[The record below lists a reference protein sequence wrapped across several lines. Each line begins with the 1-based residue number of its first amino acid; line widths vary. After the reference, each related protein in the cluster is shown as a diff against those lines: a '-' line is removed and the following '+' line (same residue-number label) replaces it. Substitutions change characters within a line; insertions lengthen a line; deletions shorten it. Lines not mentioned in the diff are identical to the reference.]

1 MYKVSKKGWI
11 EAGISFGIFA
21 VIAVIAA
28 FYDLQINKALYA
40 PGCPYAQFFDNLGE
54 MPTYFAAPVA
64 GSILFWQRFG
74 NTKKQ
79 HLLIKIL
86 GAGVVYCGYLVAIGV
101 WFFGNFFA
109 DEIKYQWGYAV
120 CCAAITSALT
130 IAAFSKIP
138 EKTMKKLFWFAV
150 FLAACAIL
158 ANAIVQIMKFIW
170 ARQRFRT
177 MTPGNPKTPDA
188 LLALYPGY
196 DYDGFTPWYMIN
208 TIIKPEI
215 RTDAY
220 VALFKSVDDGAFVSF
235 PSGHT
240 SAASTSLALI
250 IIPELFPKM
259 RAKNRKWMFWVFPL
273 IYTGLV
279 AISRI
284 VIAAHYLSDVLF
296 GYFIGFGSAALLRII
311 MLKVF
316 SKKGIS
322 FEEDQSAVITLTE
335 ESVEQLK

>member
-28 FYDLQINKALYA
+28 FFDLQINKALYG
-40 PGCPYAQFFDNLGE
+40 PNCPYAQFFDNLGE

-74 NTKKQ
+74 TTKKQ
-79 HLLIKIL
+79 HAVTKIL
-86 GAGVVYCGYLVAIGV
+86 GAGVVYVGYLVAIGV

-109 DEIKYQWGYAV
+109 EEVRYQWVYAV
-120 CCAAITSALT
+120 FFAAIMSALT
-130 IAAFSKIP
+130 ITAFSRVP
-138 EKTMKKLFWFAV
+138 EKTMRKLFWFAV
-150 FLAACAIL
+150 VLAACAIL
-158 ANAIVQIMKFIW
+158 ANVIVQIMKLIW

-177 MTPGNPKTPDA
+177 MTPGNPRTPA
-188 LLALYPGY
+188 ELLALYPGY

-208 TIIKPEI
+208 TISKPEI

-220 VALFKSVDDGAFVSF
+220 VKLFESYDSGAFVSF

-240 SAASTSLALI
+240 SAASASFALI
-250 IIPELFPKM
+250 IIPDLFPAM
-259 RAKNRKWMFWVFPL
+259 RAKNRKWMFWVFPM

-279 AISRI
+279 AVSRI
-284 VIAAHYLSDVLF
+284 VMAAHYLSDVLF
-296 GYFIGFGSAALLRII
+296 GFFIGFGSAALIRIV
-311 MLKVF
+311 MLKIF
-316 SKKGIS
+316 SKKSIS
-322 FEEDQSAVITLTE
+322 FEEDIPLSITLAE
-335 ESVEQLK
+335 GEDIG